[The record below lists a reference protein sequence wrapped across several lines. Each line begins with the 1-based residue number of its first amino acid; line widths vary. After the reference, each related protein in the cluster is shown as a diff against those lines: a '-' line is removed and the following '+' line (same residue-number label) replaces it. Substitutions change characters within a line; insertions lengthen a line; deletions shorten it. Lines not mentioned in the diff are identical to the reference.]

1 MLEMKESNTNQI
13 GSPHKITIM
22 DFNDLDSSQK
32 YNELVR
38 VFETMERYNRTS
50 GWMRWDGDIMRFYD
64 DKVED
69 GAYVEIGW
77 LKLWVLAF
85 K

>member
-1 MLEMKESNTNQI
+1 
-13 GSPHKITIM
+13 M
-22 DFNDLDSSQK
+22 DFNDLDTSQK

-38 VFETMERYNRTS
+38 VFETMKRYNRTS

-64 DKVED
+64 GEVED
-69 GAYVEIGW
+69 GAYVEIDW
-77 LKLWVLAF
+77 LKFWVLAF

>member
-1 MLEMKESNTNQI
+1 
-13 GSPHKITIM
+13 M
-22 DFNDLDSSQK
+22 DFNELDVTQK

-38 VFETMERYNRTS
+38 VLQTMERYNRTS

-64 DKVED
+64 GEVED

-77 LKLWVLAF
+77 LKFWVSGM